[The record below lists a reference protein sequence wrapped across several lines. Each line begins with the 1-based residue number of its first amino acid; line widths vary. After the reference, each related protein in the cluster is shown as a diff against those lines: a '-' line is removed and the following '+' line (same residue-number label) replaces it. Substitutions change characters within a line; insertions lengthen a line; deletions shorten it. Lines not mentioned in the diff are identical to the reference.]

1 MNCLYVFV
9 DESGNLD
16 FSQKGTQHYVLAAV
30 TARSPF
36 ESSNQLQRLKYEL
49 VALGTS
55 GESYQHFHAS
65 EDKQE
70 IRDKVVGVINALNN
84 IKVNYII
91 AEKCKTHPTYQNS
104 KFYALLGSALVKYIL
119 IVHKDSPYDK
129 VIIIFDKA
137 LTNNE
142 RNNFLKVAK
151 PKLKEIGKPY
161 AIYFHQTMSDF
172 NGQIADYFAWAKYVS
187 LERNEKRP
195 LESVGKIECQTF
207 DIFSSGGTKYY

>member
-16 FSQKGTQHYVLAAV
+16 FSRKGTQYYVLAAV
-30 TARSPF
+30 TARAPI
-36 ESSNQLQRLKYEL
+36 ESSNILQRLKYEL
-49 VALGTS
+49 VANGNG
-55 GESYQHFHAS
+55 GEEYQHFHAS
-65 EDKQE
+65 EDRQE
-70 IRDKVVGVINALNN
+70 IRNRVFGLLNALNN

-91 AEKCKTHPTYQNS
+91 AEKSKTHPTHQNS
-104 KFYALLGSALVKYIL
+104 KFYALLGSALVKYL
-119 IVHKDSPYDK
+119 LKVHKDSPYDK
-129 VIIIFDKA
+129 VIIIFDKV

-195 LESVGKIECQTF
+195 LESVANIECHSF
-207 DIFSSGGTKYY
+207 DIFSSGETKYY